1 MDWCRPS
8 PGDWLL
14 YTIEFTNVSDPGSG
28 LAIVNPVILDQLP
41 EYVAV
46 DSKNVAVTSSGG
58 GVNVETTMDSTTNR
72 LVIKDT
78 EELLPA
84 KA

>member
-1 MDWCRPS
+1 M
-8 PGDWLL
+8 
-14 YTIEFTNVSDPGSG
+14 
-28 LAIVNPVILDQLP
+28 NPVILDQLP

-78 EELLPA
+78 EELLPGQSLTVQSRPGSLFRA
-84 KA
+84 VEPRWRKS